1 MPVQPTP
8 DTDHHI
14 SVMPV
19 EGGWRVL
26 SPLDDTPLMFL
37 SGAKAE
43 AQAKALAEQLAA
55 AGRDARVLVHDRTQA
70 LVGTWR
76 YFAAE
81 DGQPPAPLAELPI
94 LRTPSQA

>member
-1 MPVQPTP
+1 MAP

-14 SVMPV
+14 SVVPV

-43 AQAKALAEQLAA
+43 EKAKSLAERLAA
-55 AGRDARVLVHDRTQA
+55 AGHDARVLIHDRTQA
-70 LVGTWR
+70 LIGTWR
-76 YFAAE
+76 YFAD
-81 DGQPPAPLAELPI
+81 DGPIAELPV
-94 LRTPSQA
+94 RVD

>member
-1 MPVQPTP
+1 MTP

-14 SVMPV
+14 SVVPV

-43 AQAKALAEQLAA
+43 EKAKSLAERLAA
-55 AGRDARVLVHDRTQA
+55 TGHDAQVLIHDRTQA
-70 LVGTWR
+70 LIGTWR
-76 YFAAE
+76 YFAD
-81 DGQPPAPLAELPI
+81 DGPIAELPV
-94 LRTPSQA
+94 RAVD

>member
-1 MPVQPTP
+1 MPVRATP
-8 DTDHHI
+8 ETDHHI

-43 AQAKALAEQLAA
+43 AKAKALAEQLAA
-55 AGRDARVLVHDRTQA
+55 AGRDARVLIHDRTQA

-81 DGQPPAPLAELPI
+81 GDRAQAPLAELPV
-94 LRTPSQA
+94 LRTPAGV